1 MKTPRSLSMFL
12 AASVLSATSAFAQ
25 DAVTSDVV
33 GFTTSSLTGG
43 TGNIYAPAFVNA
55 ASATGSLTSSTSG
68 ATSTLAT
75 DASLAD
81 SAFNE
86 TTSVAGVSKGYP
98 RYYVEI
104 TNDTNGGDGIDTV
117 GLIIDIVSNTTSDLV
132 VGADASALGIQGD
145 ETFVVRE
152 HVTLGKLFQGSTGIS
167 AYSDAIT
174 IYNEDGAGSAVTHI
188 SDGAG
193 GFLLNDFVT
202 SSTNAPIYPGT
213 GLVINN
219 PANVTIT
226 ASGTVKESAT
236 QVVVYGGSVVNVVS
250 TMQPKTSVSLGNEM
264 HNALLAYTDVCTP
277 YSTDGSLTAE
287 TGFMST
293 GAGSFVA
300 TDFVTAATPTVDGT
314 SEAIVISAAAGT
326 VVKLEGNSL

>member
-1 MKTPRSLSMFL
+1 MFL

-55 ASATGSLTSSTSG
+55 ASATGSLTSATSG

-86 TTSVAGVSKGYP
+86 TTSAAGVSKGYP

-104 TNDTNGGDGIDTV
+104 TNDTNSGDGIDTE

-132 VGADASALGIQGD
+132 VGADASALGVQGD

-152 HVTLGKLFQGSTGIS
+152 HVTLGKLFEGATGLPG
-167 AYSDAIT
+167 YSNPIT
-174 IYNEDGAGSAVTHI
+174 IYNEDGPGTAVTHL
-188 SDGAG
+188 SNGAG
-193 GFLLNDFVT
+193 SFVLNSDFVT
-202 SSTNAPIYPGT
+202 DSTNAPIYPGT
-213 GLVINN
+213 GVVINN
-219 PANVTIT
+219 PGNISIT
-226 ASGTVKESAT
+226 ASGTVKESPT
-236 QVVVYGGSVVNVVS
+236 QVVVYGGSVVNILS
-250 TMQPKTSVSLGNEM
+250 TMQPKSSVSLGSEL
-264 HNALLAYTDVCTP
+264 HDGLGAYADVCTT
-277 YSTDGSLTAE
+277 YTTDGSLSAE
-287 TGFMST
+287 GSFLTTGS
-293 GAGSFVA
+293 GSFVSNI
-300 TDFVTAATPTVDGT
+300 DFVTPVTPSLDGT
-314 SEAIVISAAAGT
+314 SEALVINAATGT
-326 VVKLEGNSL
+326 AVKLAGNTL